1 MTGHVHAVLRL
12 ARRRLLQAVAAGL
25 VAVTALGSAP
35 PPASAQTLESARAS
49 GDVGERHDGYLV
61 ARQANPSPAIA
72 GLVAQVNA
80 QRRGIYERRAAE
92 QRVPAAEV
100 GRLYAQEIAQQ
111 APAGTWFLLENGTWR
126 RK

>member
-1 MTGHVHAVLRL
+1 MTGRTHTLQSI
-12 ARRRLLQAVAAGL
+12 ARRGFLWAVVAAL
-25 VAVTALGSAP
+25 VAAAVPLA
-35 PPASAQTLESARAS
+35 ASAQTLESARAS

-80 QRRGIYERRAAE
+80 QRRGIYEKRAAE

-111 APAGTWFLLENGTWR
+111 APRGTWFLLENGTWR
-126 RK
+126 QK